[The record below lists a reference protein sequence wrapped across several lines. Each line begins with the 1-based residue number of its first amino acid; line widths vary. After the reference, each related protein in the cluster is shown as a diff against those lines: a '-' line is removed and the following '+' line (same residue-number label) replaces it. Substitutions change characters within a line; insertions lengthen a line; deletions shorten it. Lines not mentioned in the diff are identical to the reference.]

1 MNYCLI
7 GNSSITDYLIR
18 EWYDLVPERDQI
30 YCLKEFTICGEI
42 KVKGDEWECFDMLSF
57 DDYDKY
63 DKKKAREILNCWMNK
78 NKLVFVLTEHEI
90 ENDMKTFF
98 EKNRFEII
106 DLNKE
111 IGHDIEWDEFYRRLK
126 EVLKKM
132 KYPKITMKMISYNE
146 RKKEEL
152 DEKKPKVPQID
163 DN

>member
-7 GNSSITDYLIR
+7 GNSSMTDYLIR
-18 EWYDLVPERDQI
+18 EWYDLVPERDQV
-30 YCLKEFTICGEI
+30 YCLQEFTIYEGR
-42 KVKGDEWECFDMLSF
+42 KVQGDEWECFDMLSF

-63 DKKKAREILNCWMNK
+63 DKKRAREILSCWMNK

-90 ENDMKTFF
+90 DNGMMPFF
-98 EKNRFEII
+98 EENQFEII

-111 IGHDIEWDEFYRRLK
+111 IGHDIEWDEFYKRLK

-132 KYPKITMKMISYNE
+132 KYPKIMMKMISYDE

-152 DEKKPKVPQID
+152 DEKKPRDPVK
-163 DN
+163 N

>member
-1 MNYCLI
+1 M
-7 GNSSITDYLIR
+7 TDYLIR

-30 YCLKEFTICGEI
+30 YCLQEFTICGEI
-42 KVKGDEWECFDMLSF
+42 KVQGDEWECFDMLSF

-90 ENDMKTFF
+90 DNGMMPFF
-98 EKNRFEII
+98 EENQFEII

-111 IGHDIEWDEFYRRLK
+111 IGHDIEWDEFYKRLK

-132 KYPKITMKMISYNE
+132 F
-146 RKKEEL
+146 
-152 DEKKPKVPQID
+152 
-163 DN
+163 